1 MTGVAV
7 NVTDVPVQMV
17 VAEAAI
23 LTLTGLFGFT
33 VMATVFDV
41 AGLPVVQVSDDVIT
55 QFTASVLASVAL
67 VYVAAPVPTGLPFR
81 YH

>member
-1 MTGVAV
+1 MVGVAV
-7 NVTDVPVQMV
+7 KVTEVPAQIV

-33 VMATVFDV
+33 VIATVFDV

-67 VYVAAPVPTGLPFR
+67 V
-81 YH
+81 